1 MAANSSFA
9 VVISRAEAHYQGH
22 TSVVNCLKCTYHA
35 DVHKFRPY
43 GIPFRL
49 NDEEDGFI
57 FDNSFLREQ
66 EIKEGTVIETSNG
79 CYFSKNT
86 GFQLVSLKF
95 DDSWLWNNIHSDSCW
110 FW

>member
-35 DVHKFRPY
+35 DVHEFRPY
-43 GIPFRL
+43 GVPFRL

-57 FDNSFLREQ
+57 FHNSFLRKQ
-66 EIKEGTVIETSNG
+66 EINEGTVIETFSG

-86 GFQLVSLKF
+86 GFQLVSL
-95 DDSWLWNNIHSDSCW
+95 
-110 FW
+110 